1 MATKINFAVEDQVG
15 YISFYEENEKHP
27 CTLDHPTL
35 DELNGIID
43 QIKALQSEIRAV
55 VVQSRSPKYFVV
67 GANIKALQELTPV
80 NMDEWVK
87 KGHLIFNRFQ
97 QLPMPVIAKVHG
109 YALGGGLELAM
120 ACDFIVAADTANFG
134 QPEAS
139 LGVIPG
145 WGGSCRLATRIGAA
159 RAKEMFFTGK
169 IIPAARAF
177 ELGLVNQVVPMEKL
191 DQTLGEILEAIKKND
206 PTAIMYI
213 KQIIN
218 NHFERGME
226 ENRAE
231 EATAS
236 VVCMYSPGTQ
246 HRLEEFFNSRKK

>member
-1 MATKINFAVEDQVG
+1 MSTQLDFTVEAQVG

-27 CTLDHPTL
+27 CTLDHRTL
-35 DELNGIID
+35 DELNRIID
-43 QIKALQSEIRAV
+43 RIKGRQSEIRAV

-67 GANIKALQELTPV
+67 GANIKALQELSPL

-97 QLPMPVIAKVHG
+97 QLPMPVIAKIQG
-109 YALGGGLELAM
+109 YALGGGLELAL
-120 ACDFIVAADTANFG
+120 ACDFIVAAATAHFG

-145 WGGSCRLATRIGAA
+145 WGGSYRLTARIGAA
-159 RAKEMFFTGK
+159 RSKELFFTGK
-169 IIPAARAF
+169 IITADHAF
-177 ELGLVNQVVPMEKL
+177 ELGLVNQVVPLEEL
-191 DQTLGEILEAIKKND
+191 DQTLGAILEAIKKND
-206 PTAIMYI
+206 ATAIMYT

-218 NHFERGME
+218 NHAERGME
-226 ENRAE
+226 ENRIE

-236 VVCMYSPGTQ
+236 VVCLYSPGTRQ
-246 HRLEEFFNSRKK
+246 RLEEFFNSRKK

>member
-1 MATKINFAVEDQVG
+1 MATKIDFTVEEQVG

-27 CTLDHPTL
+27 CTLDHPAL
-35 DELNGIID
+35 DELNRIID
-43 QIKALQSEIRAV
+43 LIKAGQSEIRAV
-55 VVQSRSPKYFVV
+55 VLQSRSPKYFVV
-67 GANIKALQELTPV
+67 GANIKALQELTPA

-87 KGHLIFNRFQ
+87 KGHLIFNRLQ
-97 QLPMPVIAKVHG
+97 QLPMPVIAKIQG

-120 ACDFIVAADTANFG
+120 ACDFIVAAETAHFG

-145 WGGSCRLATRIGAA
+145 WGGSYRLANRIGAA
-159 RAKEMFFTGK
+159 RAKELFFTGK
-169 IIPAARAF
+169 VIPADRGF
-177 ELGLVNQVVPMEKL
+177 ELGLVNQVVPAGEL
-191 DQTLGEILEAIKKND
+191 DQSLGEILEAIKKND

-226 ENRAE
+226 ENRIE

-246 HRLEEFFNSRKK
+246 QRLEAFFNSRKK